1 MLQTQEHCSI
11 VSFPLSPPRMGRAAG
26 YPGGVLLQTSYKVKA
41 VSNEQS
47 IEVTVAMV
55 VPLSTCLV

>member
-47 IEVTVAMV
+47 VEVTVAMV
-55 VPLSTCLV
+55 VA

>member
-1 MLQTQEHCSI
+1 MQLVTLV
-11 VSFPLSPPRMGRAAG
+11 VS
-26 YPGGVLLQTSYKVKA
+26 SYKPQVKA

-47 IEVTVAMV
+47 VEVTVAMV